1 MDSGN
6 ATYPQRV
13 SMRKIDD
20 IAIDMGLDP
29 GKLEPYG
36 YDKAKVPL
44 DAFPSVDDKAK
55 LIVITAITP
64 TPAGEGKSTTAVGLV
79 QGLAKIGKKP
89 VLTIRQPSLGP
100 VFGHKGGGT
109 GGGKSTVEPAVDVNL
124 LFTGDFHA
132 IESAH
137 NLLAAMVDNAVFR
150 NSIEGFDASGVT
162 WRRVT
167 DAEDRALRT
176 IMTGGGGRLN
186 GPVRETGFDINAASE
201 IMAICSLAESYSDL
215 RDRIGDIVVGWKRD
229 RKTPVTAREINAVG
243 SIMALLRDAIKP
255 NLVQTSEGQ
264 PAIVHMG
271 PFGNIAHG
279 CSSILADNLAMN
291 CGDYVVTEA
300 GFGADLGFEKFM
312 DIKVRQGGP
321 EPSLAVIVT
330 TIRGLKWHGGV
341 TISDM
346 ESPNPEAVRKG
357 SENLKNAL
365 RIVNMYG
372 LQAVVAINR
381 FPTDS
386 KDDITIVKEVAKSAG
401 AFSVQEADGFMSGG
415 DGMTELATAVVEA
428 ANQPSEVKLLYEDKD
443 SFFDKVEYL
452 AKSLYLSRDVTWGPM
467 TKTTARRFADNGWN
481 FPVCMAKTH
490 LSISADPKLKG
501 APTGH
506 TLPIR
511 ELRILAGARQ
521 IVALAGDIIT
531 LPGLPSQP
539 NAWDIDLDNDNKIT
553 GILST

>member
-1 MDSGN
+1 
-6 ATYPQRV
+6 
-13 SMRKIDD
+13 MRTIEE
-20 IAIDMGLDP
+20 IANDMGLDST
-29 GKLEPYG
+29 KLEPYG
-36 YDKAKVPL
+36 HDKAKVPL
-44 DAFPSVDDKAK
+44 DAFPNVADKAK
-55 LIVITAITP
+55 LIVVTAITP

-89 VLTIRQPSLGP
+89 ILTIRQPALGP

-124 LFTGDFHA
+124 HFTGDFHA

-186 GPVRETGFDINAASE
+186 APVRETGFDINAASE

-229 RKTPVTAREINAVG
+229 GRTPVTAREINAVG

-279 CSSILADNLAMN
+279 CSSILADKLAMN

-321 EPSLAVIVT
+321 EPSLAVVVT

-341 TISDM
+341 AINDM
-346 ESPNPEAVRKG
+346 DSPNLEAVRKG

-365 RIVNMYG
+365 RIVNIYG
-372 LQAVVAINR
+372 LPAVVAINR

-386 KDDITIVKEVAKSAG
+386 KDEIEVVKEVAKSAG
-401 AFSVQEADGFMSGG
+401 AISVEEANGFVSGG
-415 DGMTELATAVVEA
+415 DGMTELAAAVVEA

-452 AKSLYLSRDVTWGPM
+452 AKSLYLSGNVTWGPM
-467 TKTTARRFADNGWN
+467 TKTTARRFSSNGWD

-539 NAWDIDLDNDNKIT
+539 NAWDIDLNDNNEIT

>member
-1 MDSGN
+1 
-6 ATYPQRV
+6 
-13 SMRKIDD
+13 MRKIDD

-29 GKLEPYG
+29 NKLEPYG
-36 YDKAKVPL
+36 HDKAKVPL
-44 DAFPSVDDKAK
+44 NAFPNVDDKAK

-124 LFTGDFHA
+124 HFTGDFHA

-341 TISDM
+341 TISEM

-386 KDDITIVKEVAKSAG
+386 KDEVTMVKEVAKNAG

-415 DGMTELATAVVEA
+415 DGMTDLATAVVEA
-428 ANQPSEVKLLYEDKD
+428 ANQPTEVKLLYEDKD

>member
-1 MDSGN
+1 
-6 ATYPQRV
+6 
-13 SMRKIDD
+13 MRKIDD

-36 YDKAKVPL
+36 HDKAKVPL
-44 DAFPSVDDKAK
+44 DAFPNVDDKAK

-124 LFTGDFHA
+124 HFTGDFHA

-341 TISDM
+341 TISEM

-386 KDDITIVKEVAKSAG
+386 KDEITIVKEVAKSAG

-452 AKSLYLSRDVTWGPM
+452 AKSLYLSRDVSWGPM

>member
-1 MDSGN
+1 
-6 ATYPQRV
+6 
-13 SMRKIDD
+13 MRKIDD

-36 YDKAKVPL
+36 LDKAKVPL
-44 DAFPSVDDKAK
+44 DAFPNGDDKAK

-124 LFTGDFHA
+124 HFTGDFHA

-167 DAEDRALRT
+167 DAEDRGLRT

-279 CSSILADNLAMN
+279 CSSILADKLAIN

-341 TISDM
+341 TINDM
-346 ESPNPEAVRKG
+346 DSPNPEAVRKG

-386 KDDITIVKEVAKSAG
+386 KDEITIVKEVAKSAG

-539 NAWDIDLDNDNKIT
+539 NAWDIDLDDDNEIT

>member
-1 MDSGN
+1 
-6 ATYPQRV
+6 
-13 SMRKIDD
+13 MRTIDE
-20 IAIDMGLDP
+20 IANDMGLDP
-29 GKLEPYG
+29 TKLEPYG
-36 YDKAKVPL
+36 HDKAKVPL
-44 DAFPSVDDKAK
+44 DAFPNVADKAR
-55 LIVITAITP
+55 LIVVTAITP

-89 VLTIRQPSLGP
+89 ILTIRQPALGP

-124 LFTGDFHA
+124 HFTGDFHA

-186 GPVRETGFDINAASE
+186 APVRETGFDINAASE

-229 RKTPVTAREINAVG
+229 GRTPVTAREINAVG

-279 CSSILADNLAMN
+279 CSSILADKLAMN

-321 EPSLAVIVT
+321 EPSLAVVVT

-341 TISDM
+341 AINDM
-346 ESPNPEAVRKG
+346 DSPNLEAVRKG

-365 RIVNMYG
+365 RIVNIYG
-372 LQAVVAINR
+372 LPAVVAINR

-386 KDDITIVKEVAKSAG
+386 KDEIEVVKEVAKSAG
-401 AFSVQEADGFMSGG
+401 AISVEEANGFVSGG
-415 DGMTELATAVVEA
+415 DGMTELAAAVVEA

-452 AKSLYLSRDVTWGPM
+452 AKSLYLSGNVTWGPM
-467 TKTTARRFADNGWN
+467 TKTTARRFSSNGWD

-501 APTGH
+501 TPTGH

-539 NAWDIDLDNDNKIT
+539 NAWDIDLNDNNEIT

>member
-1 MDSGN
+1 
-6 ATYPQRV
+6 
-13 SMRKIDD
+13 MRKIDD

-29 GKLEPYG
+29 SKLEPYG
-36 YDKAKVPL
+36 HDKAKVPL
-44 DAFPSVDDKAK
+44 DAFPNVDDKAK

-124 LFTGDFHA
+124 HFTGDFHA

-150 NSIEGFDASGVT
+150 NSIKGFDASGVT

-386 KDDITIVKEVAKSAG
+386 KDEITMVKEVAKSAG

-415 DGMTELATAVVEA
+415 DGMTDLATAVVEA
-428 ANQPSEVKLLYEDKD
+428 ANQPTEVKLLYEDKD

-452 AKSLYLSRDVTWGPM
+452 AKSLYLSKDVTWGPM

>member
-1 MDSGN
+1 
-6 ATYPQRV
+6 
-13 SMRKIDD
+13 MRKIDD

-36 YDKAKVPL
+36 LDKAKVPL
-44 DAFPSVDDKAK
+44 DAFPNGDDKAK

-124 LFTGDFHA
+124 HFTGDFHA

-137 NLLAAMVDNAVFR
+137 NLLAAMVDNTVFR

-167 DAEDRALRT
+167 DAEDRGLRT

-279 CSSILADNLAMN
+279 CSSILADKLAIN

-341 TISDM
+341 TINDM
-346 ESPNPEAVRKG
+346 DSPNPEAVRKG

-386 KDDITIVKEVAKSAG
+386 KDEITIVKEVAKSAG

-539 NAWDIDLDNDNKIT
+539 NAWDIDLDDDNEIT

>member
-1 MDSGN
+1 
-6 ATYPQRV
+6 
-13 SMRKIDD
+13 MRKIDD

-29 GKLEPYG
+29 NKLEPYG
-36 YDKAKVPL
+36 HDKAKVPL
-44 DAFPSVDDKAK
+44 DAFPNVDDKAK

-124 LFTGDFHA
+124 HFTGDFHA

-386 KDDITIVKEVAKSAG
+386 KDEITMVKEVAKSAG

-415 DGMTELATAVVEA
+415 DGMTDLATAVVEA
-428 ANQPSEVKLLYEDKD
+428 ANQPTEVKLLYEDKD

>member
-1 MDSGN
+1 
-6 ATYPQRV
+6 
-13 SMRKIDD
+13 MRKIDD

-36 YDKAKVPL
+36 LDKAKVPL
-44 DAFPSVDDKAK
+44 DAFPNGDDKAK

-124 LFTGDFHA
+124 HFTGDFHA

-137 NLLAAMVDNAVFR
+137 NLLAAMVDNTVFR

-167 DAEDRALRT
+167 DAEDRGLRT

-279 CSSILADNLAMN
+279 CSSILADKLAIN

-341 TISDM
+341 TINDM
-346 ESPNPEAVRKG
+346 DSPNPEAVRKG

-386 KDDITIVKEVAKSAG
+386 KDEITIVKEVAKSAG

-415 DGMTELATAVVEA
+415 DGMTQLATAVVEA

-539 NAWDIDLDNDNKIT
+539 NAWDIDLDDDNEIT

>member
-1 MDSGN
+1 
-6 ATYPQRV
+6 
-13 SMRKIDD
+13 MRTIEE
-20 IAIDMGLDP
+20 IANDMGLDST
-29 GKLEPYG
+29 KLEPYG
-36 YDKAKVPL
+36 HDKAKVPL
-44 DAFPSVDDKAK
+44 DAFPNVADKAR
-55 LIVITAITP
+55 LIVVTAITP

-89 VLTIRQPSLGP
+89 ILTIRQPALGP

-124 LFTGDFHA
+124 HFTGDFHA

-186 GPVRETGFDINAASE
+186 APVRETGFDINAASE

-229 RKTPVTAREINAVG
+229 GRTPVTAHEINAVG

-279 CSSILADNLAMN
+279 CSSILADKLAMN

-321 EPSLAVIVT
+321 EPSLAVVVT

-341 TISDM
+341 AINDM
-346 ESPNPEAVRKG
+346 NSTNLEAVRKG

-365 RIVNMYG
+365 RIVNIYG
-372 LQAVVAINR
+372 LPAVVAINR

-386 KDDITIVKEVAKSAG
+386 KDEIEVVKEVAKSAG
-401 AFSVQEADGFMSGG
+401 AISVEEANGFVSGG
-415 DGMTELATAVVEA
+415 DGMTELAAAVVEA

-452 AKSLYLSRDVTWGPM
+452 AKSLYLSGNVTWGPM
-467 TKTTARRFADNGWN
+467 TKTMARRFSSNGWD

-539 NAWDIDLDNDNKIT
+539 NAWDIDLNDNNEIT

>member
-1 MDSGN
+1 
-6 ATYPQRV
+6 
-13 SMRKIDD
+13 MRTIDE
-20 IAIDMGLDP
+20 IANDMGLDP
-29 GKLEPYG
+29 TKLEPYG
-36 YDKAKVPL
+36 HDKAKVPL
-44 DAFPSVDDKAK
+44 DAFPNVADKAK
-55 LIVITAITP
+55 LIVVTAITP

-89 VLTIRQPSLGP
+89 ILTIRQPALGP

-124 LFTGDFHA
+124 HFTGDFHA

-186 GPVRETGFDINAASE
+186 APVRETGFDINAASE

-229 RKTPVTAREINAVG
+229 GRTPVTAREINAVG

-279 CSSILADNLAMN
+279 CSSILADKLAMN

-321 EPSLAVIVT
+321 EPSLAVVVT

-341 TISDM
+341 AINDM
-346 ESPNPEAVRKG
+346 DSPNLEAVRKG

-365 RIVNMYG
+365 RIVNIYG
-372 LQAVVAINR
+372 LPAVVAINR

-386 KDDITIVKEVAKSAG
+386 KDEIEVVKEVAKSAG
-401 AFSVQEADGFMSGG
+401 AISVEEANGFVSGG
-415 DGMTELATAVVEA
+415 DGMTELAAAVVEA

-452 AKSLYLSRDVTWGPM
+452 AKSLYLSGNVTWGPM
-467 TKTTARRFADNGWN
+467 TKTTARRFSSNGWD

-501 APTGH
+501 TPTGH

-539 NAWDIDLDNDNKIT
+539 NAWDIDLNDNNEIT

>member
-1 MDSGN
+1 
-6 ATYPQRV
+6 
-13 SMRKIDD
+13 MRKIDD

-29 GKLEPYG
+29 NKLEPYG
-36 YDKAKVPL
+36 HDKAKVPL
-44 DAFPSVDDKAK
+44 NAFPNVDDKAK

-124 LFTGDFHA
+124 HFTGDFHA

-341 TISDM
+341 TISEM

-386 KDDITIVKEVAKSAG
+386 KDEITMVKEVAKSAG

-415 DGMTELATAVVEA
+415 DGMTDLATAVVEA
-428 ANQPSEVKLLYEDKD
+428 ANQPTEVKLLYEDKD

-452 AKSLYLSRDVTWGPM
+452 AKSLYLSRDVSWGPM

>member
-1 MDSGN
+1 
-6 ATYPQRV
+6 
-13 SMRKIDD
+13 MRKIDD

-29 GKLEPYG
+29 DKLEPYG
-36 YDKAKVPL
+36 HDKAKVPL
-44 DAFPSVDDKAK
+44 DAFPNADDKAK

-124 LFTGDFHA
+124 HFTGDFHA

-386 KDDITIVKEVAKSAG
+386 KDEVTMVKEVAKSAG

-415 DGMTELATAVVEA
+415 DGMTDLATAVVEA
-428 ANQPSEVKLLYEDKD
+428 ANQPTEVKLLYEDKD

>member
-1 MDSGN
+1 
-6 ATYPQRV
+6 
-13 SMRKIDD
+13 MRTIEE
-20 IAIDMGLDP
+20 IANDMGLDST
-29 GKLEPYG
+29 KLEPYG
-36 YDKAKVPL
+36 HDKAKVPL
-44 DAFPSVDDKAK
+44 NAFPNVADKAR
-55 LIVITAITP
+55 LIVVTAITP

-89 VLTIRQPSLGP
+89 ILTIRQPALGP

-124 LFTGDFHA
+124 HFTGDFHA

-186 GPVRETGFDINAASE
+186 APVRETGFDINAASE

-229 RKTPVTAREINAVG
+229 GRTPVTAREINAVG

-279 CSSILADNLAMN
+279 CSSILADKLAMN

-321 EPSLAVIVT
+321 EPSLAVVVT

-341 TISDM
+341 AINDM
-346 ESPNPEAVRKG
+346 NSTNLEAVRKG

-365 RIVNMYG
+365 RIVNIYG
-372 LQAVVAINR
+372 LPAVVAINR

-386 KDDITIVKEVAKSAG
+386 KDEIEVVKEVAKSAG
-401 AFSVQEADGFMSGG
+401 AISVEEANGFVSGG
-415 DGMTELATAVVEA
+415 DGMTELAAAVVEA

-443 SFFDKVEYL
+443 SFFDKVECL
-452 AKSLYLSRDVTWGPM
+452 AKSLYLSGNVTWGPM
-467 TKTTARRFADNGWN
+467 TKTTARRFSSNGWD

-539 NAWDIDLDNDNKIT
+539 NAWDIDLNDNNEIT

>member
-1 MDSGN
+1 
-6 ATYPQRV
+6 
-13 SMRKIDD
+13 MRTIEE
-20 IAIDMGLDP
+20 IANDMGLDST
-29 GKLEPYG
+29 KLEPYG
-36 YDKAKVPL
+36 HDKAKVPL
-44 DAFPSVDDKAK
+44 DAFPNVADKAR
-55 LIVITAITP
+55 LIVVTAITP

-89 VLTIRQPSLGP
+89 ILTIRQPALGP

-124 LFTGDFHA
+124 HFTGDFHA

-186 GPVRETGFDINAASE
+186 APVRETGFDINAASE

-229 RKTPVTAREINAVG
+229 GRTPVTAREINAVG

-279 CSSILADNLAMN
+279 CSSILADKLAMN

-321 EPSLAVIVT
+321 EPSLAVVVT

-341 TISDM
+341 AINDM
-346 ESPNPEAVRKG
+346 GSPNVEAVRKG

-365 RIVNMYG
+365 RIVNIYG
-372 LQAVVAINR
+372 LPAVVAINR

-386 KDDITIVKEVAKSAG
+386 KDEIEVVKEVAKSAG
-401 AFSVQEADGFMSGG
+401 AISVEEANGFVSGG
-415 DGMTELATAVVEA
+415 DGMTELAAAVVEA

-452 AKSLYLSRDVTWGPM
+452 AKSLYLSGNVTWGPM
-467 TKTTARRFADNGWN
+467 TKTTARRFSSNGWD

-539 NAWDIDLDNDNKIT
+539 NAWDIDLNDNNEIT

>member
-1 MDSGN
+1 
-6 ATYPQRV
+6 
-13 SMRKIDD
+13 MRKIDD

-29 GKLEPYG
+29 SKLEPYG
-36 YDKAKVPL
+36 HDKAKVPL
-44 DAFPSVDDKAK
+44 DAFPNVDDKAK

-124 LFTGDFHA
+124 HFTGDFHA

-341 TISDM
+341 TISEM

-386 KDDITIVKEVAKSAG
+386 KDEITMVKEVAKSAG

-415 DGMTELATAVVEA
+415 DGMTDLATAVVEA
-428 ANQPSEVKLLYEDKD
+428 ANQPTEVKLLYEDKD

>member
-1 MDSGN
+1 
-6 ATYPQRV
+6 
-13 SMRKIDD
+13 MRTIEE
-20 IAIDMGLDP
+20 IANDMGLDST
-29 GKLEPYG
+29 KLEPYG
-36 YDKAKVPL
+36 HDKAKVPL
-44 DAFPSVDDKAK
+44 NAFPNVADKAR
-55 LIVITAITP
+55 LIVVTAITP

-89 VLTIRQPSLGP
+89 ILTIRQPALGP

-124 LFTGDFHA
+124 HFTGDFHA

-186 GPVRETGFDINAASE
+186 APVRETGFDINAASE

-229 RKTPVTAREINAVG
+229 GRTPVTAREINAVG

-279 CSSILADNLAMN
+279 CSSILADKLAMN

-321 EPSLAVIVT
+321 EPSLAVVVT

-341 TISDM
+341 AINDM
-346 ESPNPEAVRKG
+346 NSTNLEAVRKG

-365 RIVNMYG
+365 RIVNIYG
-372 LQAVVAINR
+372 LPAVVAINR

-386 KDDITIVKEVAKSAG
+386 KDEIEVVKEVAKSAG
-401 AFSVQEADGFMSGG
+401 AIGVEEANGFVSGG
-415 DGMTELATAVVEA
+415 DGMTELAAAVVEA

-452 AKSLYLSRDVTWGPM
+452 AKSLYLSGNVTWGPM
-467 TKTTARRFADNGWN
+467 TKTTARRFSSNGWD

-539 NAWDIDLDNDNKIT
+539 NAWDIDLNDNNEIT

>member
-1 MDSGN
+1 
-6 ATYPQRV
+6 
-13 SMRKIDD
+13 MRKIDD

-29 GKLEPYG
+29 SKLEPYG
-36 YDKAKVPL
+36 HDKAKVPL
-44 DAFPSVDDKAK
+44 DAFPNVDDKAK

-124 LFTGDFHA
+124 HFTGDFHA

-386 KDDITIVKEVAKSAG
+386 KDEITMVKEVAKSAG

-415 DGMTELATAVVEA
+415 DGMTDLATEVVEA
-428 ANQPSEVKLLYEDKD
+428 ANQPTEVKLLYEDKD

>member
-1 MDSGN
+1 
-6 ATYPQRV
+6 
-13 SMRKIDD
+13 MRKIDD

-36 YDKAKVPL
+36 LDKAKVPL
-44 DAFPSVDDKAK
+44 DAFPNGDDKAK

-124 LFTGDFHA
+124 HFTGDFHA

-167 DAEDRALRT
+167 DAEDRGLRT

-215 RDRIGDIVVGWKRD
+215 RNRIGDIVVGWKRD
-229 RKTPVTAREINAVG
+229 RNTPVTAREINAVG

-341 TISDM
+341 TISEM

-386 KDDITIVKEVAKSAG
+386 KDEITIVKEVAKSAG

-415 DGMTELATAVVEA
+415 DGMTQLAMAVVEA

-539 NAWDIDLDNDNKIT
+539 NAWDIDLDDDNEIT

>member
-1 MDSGN
+1 
-6 ATYPQRV
+6 
-13 SMRKIDD
+13 MRTIDE

-29 GKLEPYG
+29 TKLEPYG
-36 YDKAKVPL
+36 HDKAKVPL
-44 DAFPSVDDKAK
+44 DAFPNVADKAR
-55 LIVITAITP
+55 LIVVTAITP

-89 VLTIRQPSLGP
+89 ILTIRQPALGP

-124 LFTGDFHA
+124 HFTGDFHA

-186 GPVRETGFDINAASE
+186 APVRETGFDINAASE

-229 RKTPVTAREINAVG
+229 GRTPVTAREINAVG

-279 CSSILADNLAMN
+279 CSSILADKLAMN

-321 EPSLAVIVT
+321 EPSLAVVVT

-341 TISDM
+341 AINDM
-346 ESPNPEAVRKG
+346 DSPNLEAVRKG

-365 RIVNMYG
+365 RIVNIYG
-372 LQAVVAINR
+372 LPAVVAINR

-386 KDDITIVKEVAKSAG
+386 KDEIEVVKEVAKSAG
-401 AFSVQEADGFMSGG
+401 AISVEEANGFVSGG
-415 DGMTELATAVVEA
+415 DGMTELAAAVVEA

-443 SFFDKVEYL
+443 SFFDKVEFL
-452 AKSLYLSRDVTWGPM
+452 AKSLYLSGNVTWGPM
-467 TKTTARRFADNGWN
+467 TKTTARRFSSNGWD

-501 APTGH
+501 TPTGH

-531 LPGLPSQP
+531 LPGLPSRP
-539 NAWDIDLDNDNKIT
+539 NAWDIDLNDNNEIT

>member
-1 MDSGN
+1 
-6 ATYPQRV
+6 
-13 SMRKIDD
+13 MRKIDD

-36 YDKAKVPL
+36 HDKAKVPL
-44 DAFPSVDDKAK
+44 DAFPNVDDKAK

-124 LFTGDFHA
+124 HFTGDFHA

-150 NSIEGFDASGVT
+150 NSIKGFDASGVT

-341 TISDM
+341 TISEM

-386 KDDITIVKEVAKSAG
+386 KDEVTMVKEVAKSAG

-415 DGMTELATAVVEA
+415 DGMTDLATAVVEA
-428 ANQPSEVKLLYEDKD
+428 ANQPTEVKLLYEDKD

>member
-1 MDSGN
+1 
-6 ATYPQRV
+6 
-13 SMRKIDD
+13 MRKIDD

-36 YDKAKVPL
+36 HDKAKVPL
-44 DAFPSVDDKAK
+44 DAFPNADDKAK

-124 LFTGDFHA
+124 HFTGDFHA

-386 KDDITIVKEVAKSAG
+386 KDEITMVKEVAKSAG

-415 DGMTELATAVVEA
+415 DGMTDLATAVVEA
-428 ANQPSEVKLLYEDKD
+428 ANQPTEVKLLYEDKD

-490 LSISADPKLKG
+490 LSISAAPKIKG
-501 APTGH
+501 APSGH

-539 NAWDIDLDNDNKIT
+539 NAWDIDLDSDNKIT

>member
-1 MDSGN
+1 
-6 ATYPQRV
+6 
-13 SMRKIDD
+13 MRKIDD

-29 GKLEPYG
+29 NKLEPYG
-36 YDKAKVPL
+36 HDKAKVPL
-44 DAFPSVDDKAK
+44 DAFPNVDDKAK

-124 LFTGDFHA
+124 HFTGDFHA

-279 CSSILADNLAMN
+279 C
-291 CGDYVVTEA
+291 
-300 GFGADLGFEKFM
+300 
-312 DIKVRQGGP
+312 
-321 EPSLAVIVT
+321 
-330 TIRGLKWHGGV
+330 
-341 TISDM
+341 
-346 ESPNPEAVRKG
+346 
-357 SENLKNAL
+357 
-365 RIVNMYG
+365 
-372 LQAVVAINR
+372 
-381 FPTDS
+381 
-386 KDDITIVKEVAKSAG
+386 
-401 AFSVQEADGFMSGG
+401 
-415 DGMTELATAVVEA
+415 
-428 ANQPSEVKLLYEDKD
+428 
-443 SFFDKVEYL
+443 
-452 AKSLYLSRDVTWGPM
+452 
-467 TKTTARRFADNGWN
+467 
-481 FPVCMAKTH
+481 
-490 LSISADPKLKG
+490 
-501 APTGH
+501 
-506 TLPIR
+506 
-511 ELRILAGARQ
+511 
-521 IVALAGDIIT
+521 
-531 LPGLPSQP
+531 
-539 NAWDIDLDNDNKIT
+539 
-553 GILST
+553 

>member
-1 MDSGN
+1 
-6 ATYPQRV
+6 
-13 SMRKIDD
+13 MRKIDD

-36 YDKAKVPL
+36 HDKAKVPL
-44 DAFPSVDDKAK
+44 DAFPNVDDKAK

-124 LFTGDFHA
+124 HFTGDFHA

-386 KDDITIVKEVAKSAG
+386 KDEITMVKEVAKSAG

-415 DGMTELATAVVEA
+415 DGMTDLATAVVEA
-428 ANQPSEVKLLYEDKD
+428 ANQPTEVKLLYEDKD

>member
-1 MDSGN
+1 
-6 ATYPQRV
+6 
-13 SMRKIDD
+13 MRTIDE
-20 IAIDMGLDP
+20 IANDMGLDP
-29 GKLEPYG
+29 TKLEPYG
-36 YDKAKVPL
+36 HDKAKVPL
-44 DAFPSVDDKAK
+44 DAFPNVADKAK
-55 LIVITAITP
+55 LIVVTAITP

-89 VLTIRQPSLGP
+89 ILTIRQPALGP

-124 LFTGDFHA
+124 HFTGDFHA

-186 GPVRETGFDINAASE
+186 APVRETGFDINAASE

-229 RKTPVTAREINAVG
+229 GKTPVTAREINAVG

-279 CSSILADNLAMN
+279 CSSILADKLAIN

-341 TISDM
+341 AINNMD
-346 ESPNPEAVRKG
+346 SPNLEAVRKG

-365 RIVNMYG
+365 RIVNIYG

-381 FPTDS
+381 FPADS
-386 KDDITIVKEVAKSAG
+386 KDEIEVVKEIAKNAG
-401 AFSVQEADGFMSGG
+401 AISVEEANGFVSGG
-415 DGMTELATAVVEA
+415 DGMTELAAAVVEA

-443 SFFDKVEYL
+443 SFFDKVECL
-452 AKSLYLSRDVTWGPM
+452 AKSLYLSGNVTWGPM
-467 TKTTARRFADNGWN
+467 TKTTARRFSSNGWN

-531 LPGLPSQP
+531 LPGLPSRP
-539 NAWDIDLDNDNKIT
+539 NAWDIDLNDNNEIT

>member
-1 MDSGN
+1 
-6 ATYPQRV
+6 
-13 SMRKIDD
+13 MRKIDD

-29 GKLEPYG
+29 NKLEPYG
-36 YDKAKVPL
+36 HDKAKVPL
-44 DAFPSVDDKAK
+44 NAFPNVDDKAK

-124 LFTGDFHA
+124 HFTGDFHA

-341 TISDM
+341 TISEM

-386 KDDITIVKEVAKSAG
+386 KDEITMVKEVAKSAG

-415 DGMTELATAVVEA
+415 DGMTDLATAVVEA
-428 ANQPSEVKLLYEDKD
+428 ANQPTEVKLLYEDKD

>member
-1 MDSGN
+1 
-6 ATYPQRV
+6 
-13 SMRKIDD
+13 MRTIEE
-20 IAIDMGLDP
+20 IANDMGLDST
-29 GKLEPYG
+29 KLEPYG
-36 YDKAKVPL
+36 HDKAKVPL
-44 DAFPSVDDKAK
+44 DAFPNVADKAR
-55 LIVITAITP
+55 LIVVTAITP

-89 VLTIRQPSLGP
+89 ILTIRQPALGP

-124 LFTGDFHA
+124 HFTGDFHA

-186 GPVRETGFDINAASE
+186 APVRETGFDINAASE

-229 RKTPVTAREINAVG
+229 GRTPVTAREINAVG

-279 CSSILADNLAMN
+279 CSSILADKLAMN

-321 EPSLAVIVT
+321 EPSLAVVVT

-341 TISDM
+341 AINDM
-346 ESPNPEAVRKG
+346 NSTNLEAVRKG

-365 RIVNMYG
+365 RIVNIYG
-372 LQAVVAINR
+372 LPAVVAINR

-386 KDDITIVKEVAKSAG
+386 KDEIEVVKEVAKSAG
-401 AFSVQEADGFMSGG
+401 AISVEEANGFVSGG
-415 DGMTELATAVVEA
+415 DGMTELAAAVVEA

-452 AKSLYLSRDVTWGPM
+452 AKSLYLSGNVTWGPM
-467 TKTTARRFADNGWN
+467 TKTTARRFSSNGWD

-539 NAWDIDLDNDNKIT
+539 NAWDIDLNDNNEIT

>member
-1 MDSGN
+1 
-6 ATYPQRV
+6 
-13 SMRKIDD
+13 MRKIDD

-29 GKLEPYG
+29 DKLEPYG
-36 YDKAKVPL
+36 HDKAKVPL
-44 DAFPSVDDKAK
+44 DAFPNVDDKAK

-124 LFTGDFHA
+124 HFTGDFHA

-386 KDDITIVKEVAKSAG
+386 KDEVTMVKEVAKSAG

-415 DGMTELATAVVEA
+415 DGMTDLATAVVEA
-428 ANQPSEVKLLYEDKD
+428 ANQPTEVKLLYEDKD

-539 NAWDIDLDNDNKIT
+539 NAWDIDRDNDNKIT